1 MYIKVIN
8 PTTHGKSAYSNQGSA
23 RQATNYLE
31 GEAKKIGEQ
40 ATFFTGNQTGLSGNE
55 AVALLDNNRRG
66 LRVNEAKFYSL
77 VISPSAEELAHIGND
92 SSKLQAYTRDVMR
105 AYAENFSLKE
115 GGRKLAETDLVWVAT
130 QHNERVARGTD
141 ELPSGTKKEGLQ
153 THIHLM
159 VSARDREQKLTLNP
173 LGSTARF
180 NRVNFMAA
188 SNLIFE
194 QKFEYEKA
202 SFAKLPKARVHR
214 EKPTKEEIEHRAA
227 SIRKRASRTLSPE
240 QQIARDKRLKA
251 QVKRINE
258 KLLPDEKLTFS
269 AVQQAAR
276 EQQYSKVFYSRL
288 GRINRELTAGNSIKD
303 PYYYLQ
309 NGRHKSVEEAFTGG
323 IANQVRATVWAKS
336 GAVMPSHKDQHQSA
350 ARPIG
355 GRTLSNSLLQSADKA
370 AGTLA
375 PQSYSQDVRGDWE
388 RD

>member
-40 ATFFTGNQTGLSGNE
+40 ATFFTNNQAGLSGDE
-55 AVALLDNNRRG
+55 AVVLLDNNHKG

-92 SSKLQAYTRDVMR
+92 PSKLQAYTRDVMR
-105 AYAENFSLKE
+105 AYAENFSLKD
-115 GGRKLAETDLVWVAT
+115 GRKLAETDLVWVAT

-153 THIHLM
+153 THLHLM

-173 LGSTARF
+173 LGSAARF

-202 SFAKLPKARVHR
+202 SFAKLPKTQVHR

-227 SIRKRASRTLSPE
+227 SIRKRASRVLLPE
-240 QQIARDKRLKA
+240 QQIARDKRLEA

-269 AVQQAAR
+269 AVQEAAR
-276 EQQYSKVFYSRL
+276 KQQYSKAFYSRL

-323 IANQVRATVWAKS
+323 IGNPIRATAWAKS
-336 GAVMPSHKDQHQSA
+336 GAVMPSDKDQHQSA

-370 AGTLA
+370 AGALT
-375 PQSYSQDVRGDWE
+375 PQNHSQDVRGDWE